1 MQREIEEM
9 RGREVRDKELADE
22 ETLELKMKGLR
33 KQQEGAVST
42 LLQKI
47 QKDRNEHLRQRQGE
61 TERLLVR
68 GKSQLTD
75 VDHRYN

>member
-1 MQREIEEM
+1 M
-9 RGREVRDKELADE
+9 
-22 ETLELKMKGLR
+22 ELKLRGLR

-47 QKDRNEHLRQRQGE
+47 QKDRNEHLRQRQSE

-68 GKSQLTD
+68 GKSQMT
-75 VDHRYN
+75 